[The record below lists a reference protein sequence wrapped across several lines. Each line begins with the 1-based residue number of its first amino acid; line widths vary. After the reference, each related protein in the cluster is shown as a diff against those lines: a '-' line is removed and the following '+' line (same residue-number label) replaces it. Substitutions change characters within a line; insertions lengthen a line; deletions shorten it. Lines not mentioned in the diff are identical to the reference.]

1 MQLQKYL
8 VPLASAVG
16 LVAAYQAYG
25 WAGVAIAGGALVMWL
40 LLHFTR
46 MMTVLQRAAKRP
58 VGFVDSAV
66 MLNAKLRPGVTLL
79 HMVAMTRSLGEL
91 LSAKAF
97 DQFDAQGAELLAHG
111 RIDPAVATGHLMP
124 AFPGQCG
131 QAAHESPANTQNM
144 NVHGSILGAL
154 AGAK

>member
-1 MQLQKYL
+1 MQFQKYL

-16 LVAAYQAYG
+16 LVAAHQTHG
-25 WAGVAIAGGALVMWL
+25 WAGVAIAAGALVMWL

-79 HMVAMTRSLGEL
+79 HIVAMTRSLGEL
-91 LSAKAF
+91 LSAK
-97 DQFDAQGAELLAHG
+97 DVQPETYRWTDGTQSHVTCKLLG
-111 RIDPAVATGHLMP
+111 GKLQSWTLERPAP
-124 AFPGQCG
+124 AP
-131 QAAHESPANTQNM
+131 
-144 NVHGSILGAL
+144 
-154 AGAK
+154 